1 MAAGPAPSRNARA
14 VALVRS
20 WAKWRAPT
28 STKMNDGLK
37 ATTAATTP
45 PSSPAAAYPTTATVC
60 TTGPG
65 VIWPS
70 ATALRN
76 CPPVIQW

>member
-1 MAAGPAPSRNARA
+1 M
-14 VALVRS
+14 
-20 WAKWRAPT
+20 
-28 STKMNDGLK
+28 K
-37 ATTAATTP
+37 ATSAASSP
-45 PSSPAAAYPTTATVC
+45 PPTPAAAYPTTATVC

-76 CPPVIQW
+76 WPAVIQW